1 MKPRPYAPDVASDAR
16 EPTAPTLIQL
26 DEARSGVPRSIPP
39 MRPRLA
45 SGPFNSREH
54 LFEVK
59 WDGIR
64 GFMGRDR
71 DGLRVVDRAGGDLLG
86 AIPELREA
94 KIPEGVLLDG
104 EIIVCDARGR
114 PSYDLLAG
122 RLGPR
127 AVKRGRGPIFVAF
140 DLLYEG
146 HRPLLRRP
154 LEERRS
160 KLQALGI
167 RDRRV
172 AVPEHLEDDGEPFFD
187 AVEEYGLEGIVAKKR
202 RAPYVPAG
210 RTADWLK
217 LHVTPRAD
225 VVIGGVVLDEQRGAR
240 TILCGWTIPGGLAY
254 AGEAYVPPFLAR
266 WVDEATRGFASE
278 GSPFMAPIGLRP
290 GLRWLRPLLV
300 AVVEHAGSPGTEL
313 EDARF
318 KVLRLDGDPTAATK
332 EEPVE
337 VESEPAHGPAERPRL
352 VVLHSLP
359 FGPVEG

>member
-1 MKPRPYAPDVASDAR
+1 MPRDVPD
-16 EPTAPTLIQL
+16 PTRPTLIHVE
-26 DEARSGVPRSIPP
+26 EARSGVPRSVPP

-45 SGPFNSREH
+45 SAPFNSREH

-64 GFMGRDR
+64 AFLGRDR
-71 DGLRVVDRAGGDLLG
+71 DELRLVDRVGGDLLG
-86 AIPELREA
+86 AIPEMRDA
-94 KIPEGVLLDG
+94 KIPDGVLLDG
-104 EIIVCDARGR
+104 EVIVCDARGR

-127 AVKRGRGPIFVAF
+127 AAKRGRGPIFVAF

-154 LEERRS
+154 LEDRRER
-160 KLQALGI
+160 LLELGLGG
-167 RDRRV
+167 RRV
-172 AVPEHLEDDGEPFFD
+172 AVPEHLADDGEPFFD

-202 RAPYVPAG
+202 RSPYVPAG

-225 VVIGGVVLDEQRGAR
+225 VVIGGVVVDDQRGAR
-240 TILCGWTIPGGLAY
+240 ALLCGWTAPGGLAY
-254 AGEAYVPPFLAR
+254 AGEAHVPPFLGR
-266 WVDEATRGFASE
+266 WVDEATRSFGSDR
-278 GSPFMAPIGLRP
+278 SPFTAPLGMRA
-290 GLRWLRPLLV
+290 GLRWLRPLLI
-300 AVVEHAGSPGTEL
+300 AIVEHAGAAGTEL

-318 KVLRLDGDPTAATK
+318 RALRLDGDPASAVR

-337 VESEPAHGPAERPRL
+337 VESEPATGPAERPRL

-359 FGPVEG
+359 FPPTE